1 MTWVQNVDKRTRF
14 TEMSNKPH
22 EKVRG
27 GRQFPLPTGVSV
39 SARPVP
45 PSPPAWGSEAG
56 TALFLLVPVPLR
68 AHSDTET
75 QRVAQYRRWRYW
87 PSLPL
92 RIPAGSFC
100 FSASS
105 FLFLYT
111 LKINA
116 LFLV

>member
-45 PSPPAWGSEAG
+45 PTTTPPPACGSEAG
-56 TALFLLVPVPLR
+56 TACDLFLLVPVPLR
-68 AHSDTET
+68 AHFGHRD
-75 QRVAQYRRWRYW
+75 
-87 PSLPL
+87 
-92 RIPAGSFC
+92 
-100 FSASS
+100 SASGS
-105 FLFLYT
+105 VQAMALLALAPSADSRRLLLFLCFLFSVSVHF
-111 LKINA
+111 KN
-116 LFLV
+116 